1 MELPPIPVMKES
13 ELVYSLLLLI
23 RLVATHMAYISADYR
38 SYFINF
44 LCEFFKITQRA
55 ELLTTVITLVRQW
68 IEGDDD
74 IVNLHDLE
82 EILSKTCILRSLND
96 SVLFVGIITE
106 YWNLVYAVI
115 VRYVSLLILVHPLV
129 S

>member
-1 MELPPIPVMKES
+1 MKES

-23 RLVATHMAYISADYR
+23 RLVATHMTYISADHR

-55 ELLTTVITLVRQW
+55 ELLTSVISLVRQW

-74 IVNLHDLE
+74 IVNLHDLH
-82 EILSKTCILRSLND
+82 EIFSKTSILRSLNEN
-96 SVLFVGIITE
+96 VLFVGIITE

-115 VRYVSLLILVHPLV
+115 VRYVSI
-129 S
+129 SIWFII